1 MTTEIHAAETRTDAK
16 NLLTLA
22 GRMSIPAD
30 EAIRQI
36 AQLVA
41 DADRP
46 VTTSLRLCVSSP
58 LDQSDTRLVADN
70 GKTRRA
76 ARSCTPSAQRDAIPG
91 LLAD

>member
-1 MTTEIHAAETRTDAK
+1 MRSPGIHVPGGASPSEGAMTSEIPAAETRTDAK

-46 VTTSLRLCVSSP
+46 AGVRELET
-58 LDQSDTRLVADN
+58 QS
-70 GKTRRA
+70 GK
-76 ARSCTPSAQRDAIPG
+76 AR
-91 LLAD
+91 